1 MRTSITYFASLV
13 GILLVANASGSD
25 ACQGLKIL
33 KCKKNVICSWKKN
46 KCTIKSLFPTRKP
59 TQKDYTPTW
68 PTRKPTQKDY
78 APTSAPTSATSTA
91 TIPEVEASC
100 DSLSYAESVGY
111 EKGKKAGYDAG
122 FAAGELSGYERAVK
136 EITGSAMVE
145 KLEKA
150 AYERG
155 LADAICECTGAP

>member
-46 KCTIKSLFPTRKP
+46 KCIIKSLF
-59 TQKDYTPTW
+59 